1 MVSSQLLA
9 SAILAAI
16 RGAGPAQ
23 ANTVYWHASLAGRL
37 NAPQEGSRVVPDGGE
52 GFSPELP

>member
-52 GFSPELP
+52 GG